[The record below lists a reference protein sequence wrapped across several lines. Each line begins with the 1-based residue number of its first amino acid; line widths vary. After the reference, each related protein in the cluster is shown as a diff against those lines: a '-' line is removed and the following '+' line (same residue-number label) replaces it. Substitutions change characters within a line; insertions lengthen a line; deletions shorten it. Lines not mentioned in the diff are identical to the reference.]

1 MGPNR
6 RSNSS
11 WGLVRSNTHHNTT
24 DCHPLC
30 HTSTTRRLHRNARD
44 IQASEPY
51 DSAGERPWWKSK
63 LLWVARLGVILSG
76 GLLLLTVGD
85 LGLAVYSGLVSGT
98 PIVEVLL
105 DIAVPTIAGIAPL
118 LVILVVSGL
127 GLVWV
132 LAQNASLPRSD
143 RVTSLAER
151 LEREHSL
158 LRVLGR
164 SDLLT
169 PPEPSAEEQ
178 AEQALA
184 TLKQQYVNGEISE
197 AEFERR
203 VDRLVVNDST
213 DDGRP
218 ARERRQ
224 VVERDPDS
232 R

>member
-1 MGPNR
+1 
-6 RSNSS
+6 
-11 WGLVRSNTHHNTT
+11 
-24 DCHPLC
+24 
-30 HTSTTRRLHRNARD
+30 
-44 IQASEPY
+44 
-51 DSAGERPWWKSK
+51 
-63 LLWVARLGVILSG
+63 LWVARLGVILSG

-164 SDLLT
+164 SELLT

-184 TLKQQYVNGEISE
+184 TLKQQYVTGQITE

-203 VDRLVVNDST
+203 VDRLVANDST